1 MFHIQLLWDLE
12 EFLFYRVLWATVMVK
27 SEAYPVPCYIQK
39 TERKMFICAS
49 CQNTTYSMKK
59 SNI

>member
-27 SEAYPVPCYIQK
+27 SEAYPVPCYCI
-39 TERKMFICAS
+39 F
-49 CQNTTYSMKK
+49 KK
-59 SNI
+59 QREKCLFVLPAKIPHTV